1 MTLPHVD
8 AATLLRLVD
17 PEAAVDALEQA
28 LLDGHAPGRTP
39 PRSHVEATH
48 GQVLLMPSEIGAWWG
63 LKAVSIAPENPAAGL
78 PRIQGLYLLMDA
90 ATLGP
95 RLLVDAVAL
104 TTLRTPAV
112 SALALRHL
120 VPGPVRRLV
129 VFGTGPQGFGHVTAL
144 HATGPGRAPLD
155 RVTVV
160 CRDAGRGSLAVQGF
174 RAGHPAL
181 PEIDVLPVADAAGVR
196 AALAGADVVVCATTA
211 REPLFDSALLGPQ
224 ACVVAVGSHEPG
236 AREVD
241 SALVARATV
250 VVESP
255 LAGPREGGDLV
266 IPERA
271 GELPDGFR
279 AHDLAALVRGEVPLE
294 AGRPRFFKSCGEA
307 WEDLVVA
314 ALAAERLA
322 AERLAAGGPA
332 TSG

>member
-1 MTLPHVD
+1 MSLPFLD
-8 AATLLRLVD
+8 EATLHRLVD

-28 LLDGHAPGRTP
+28 LLDGRAPGSTP
-39 PRSHVEATH
+39 PRSHVEAAH

-90 ATLGP
+90 GTLTP

-129 VFGTGPQGFGHVTAL
+129 VFGTGPQGLGHVAAL
-144 HATGPGRAPLD
+144 HATGPDRAPLD
-155 RVTVV
+155 RVTLV
-160 CRDAGRGSLAVQGF
+160 CRDAGRGTVAAQGF
-174 RAGHPAL
+174 RAEHPGA
-181 PEIDVLPVADAAGVR
+181 PELEVLAADDPGVT

-211 REPLFDSALLGPQ
+211 REPLFDSAVLGAQ
-224 ACVVAVGSHEPG
+224 ACVVAVGSHEPV

-266 IPERA
+266 IPQQA

-279 AHDLAALVRGEVPLE
+279 AHDLADLVRGAVPVE

-314 ALAAERLA
+314 SLAAERS
-322 AERLAAGGPA
+322 AAGSA
-332 TSG
+332 T